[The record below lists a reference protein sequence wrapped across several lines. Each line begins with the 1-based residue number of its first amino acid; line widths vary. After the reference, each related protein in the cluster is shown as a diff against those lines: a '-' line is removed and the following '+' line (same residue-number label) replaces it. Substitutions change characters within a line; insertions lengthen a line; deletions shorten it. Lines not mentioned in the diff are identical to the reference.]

1 MYKMRIRGIEMVDNI
16 CKYLMKK
23 IEKQMPDINKERK
36 EIIMYGLELI
46 IGEVSKL
53 ILLIVIAI
61 ILKIGWLV
69 TFAYISMLPY
79 KVTAG
84 GFHLKTHIGCLLGTF
99 IIYFGNVFLS
109 KYIIIEIVYIKY
121 IVIGITWIFSIIMI
135 GLYAPADT
143 VNVPILRKKE
153 RKTKK
158 NLSYIFMSL
167 TLIVSLIINNSV
179 VSNILLFNVIIESF
193 SISKL
198 AYILTKNEYG
208 FKVYNSKKET
218 IS

>member
-1 MYKMRIRGIEMVDNI
+1 MKLRGINMVDNI

-23 IEKQMPDINKERK
+23 IEKQMPDINEERK

-53 ILLIVIAI
+53 ILLFLIAI

-69 TFAYISMLPY
+69 IFAYISMLPY
-79 KVTAG
+79 KTIAG
-84 GFHLKTHIGCLLGTF
+84 GFHLRTHIGCLLGTF
-99 IIYFGNVFLS
+99 LIYFGNVFLS
-109 KYIIIEIVYIKY
+109 KYIMIEPVYIKY
-121 IVIGITWIFSIIMI
+121 IIIGITWIFSIIMI
-135 GLYAPADT
+135 SLYAPADT

-153 RKTKK
+153 RKARKI
-158 NLSYIFMSL
+158 LSYIFMSL
-167 TLIVSLIINNSV
+167 TLIISLIINNSIIA
-179 VSNILLFNVIIESF
+179 NILLFNVMFESF

-198 AYILTKNEYG
+198 AYKLTKNEYG
-208 FKVYNSKKET
+208 FKVYNSNKEA